1 MDRVTVWDN
10 LTLYLRLLGV
20 SVRSQLQ
27 YRASFIMLALG
38 QFLSTGGEFLAIWA
52 LFERFGSLKGWRL
65 AEIALF
71 YGIISIAF
79 AIADAAGRGFDLF
92 ANMVRSGEFDR
103 VLLRPR
109 STALQVA
116 ARELQIMRIG
126 RFSQGLV
133 VLVWAAGALGIVW
146 TVPRIMLLLWAVIGG
161 ACLFV
166 GLFVLQATMCFW
178 TTESLEI
185 MNTVTYGG
193 VETAQYP
200 ITVYRDW
207 FRTFFTFG
215 VPLAAL
221 SYFPA
226 VGILGRPDVLGTPF
240 WFQCLAPGIGVLFLV
255 LSLQVWKI
263 GVRHYHSTG
272 S

>member
-1 MDRVTVWDN
+1 VWDDV
-10 LTLYLRLLGV
+10 TLYIRLLGV

-27 YRASFIMLALG
+27 YRVSFIMLALG
-38 QFLSTGGEFLAIWA
+38 QFAATAGEFLAIWA
-52 LFERFGSLKGWRL
+52 LFDRFGSIAGWSL
-65 AEIALF
+65 AEVALF
-71 YGIISIAF
+71 YGMVNIAF

-92 ANMVRSGEFDR
+92 ANMVRNGDFDR

-109 STALQVA
+109 GTALQVA

-126 RFSQGLV
+126 RFSQGFI
-133 VLVWAAGALGIVW
+133 VLIWSAGALGIVW
-146 TVPRIMLLLWAVIGG
+146 TAPRIMLLLWAVIGG

-166 GLFVLQATMCFW
+166 GLFVLQAVMCFW

-185 MNTVTYGG
+185 MNTMTYGG

-200 ITVYRDW
+200 LTIYRDW

-215 VPLAAL
+215 VPLAAV
-221 SYFPA
+221 SYFPSL
-226 VGILGRPDVLGTPF
+226 GILGRPDTLGTPL
-240 WFQCLAPGIGVLFLV
+240 WFQYLAPGIGVLFLV
-255 LSLQVWKI
+255 VALQVWKI